1 MVLLLLWKTAQQFLK
16 KPNMKA
22 PCHPAIAL
30 FDTYPREVMIHVH
43 IKKSIQIFI
52 ADLFIIAPNWKQPRC
67 PSAGEQLN
75 KPVYL

>member
-30 FDTYPREVMIHVH
+30 LDTYPREVMIHVH
-43 IKKSIQIFI
+43 IKKYTNIYSRFI
-52 ADLFIIAPNWKQPRC
+52 HNSPKLETTQMPL
-67 PSAGEQLN
+67 SG
-75 KPVYL
+75 

>member
-16 KPNMKA
+16 KPNMKP

-30 FDTYPREVMIHVH
+30 LDTYPREVMIHVH

-52 ADLFIIAPNWKQPRC
+52 ADLFIRAPNWKQPKRK
-67 PSAGEQLN
+67 SIGEWMHEL
-75 KPVYL
+75 